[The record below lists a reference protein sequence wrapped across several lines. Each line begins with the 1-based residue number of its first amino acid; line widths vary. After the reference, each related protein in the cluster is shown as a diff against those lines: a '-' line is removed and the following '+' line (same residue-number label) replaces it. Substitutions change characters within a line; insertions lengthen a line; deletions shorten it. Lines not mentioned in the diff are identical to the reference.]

1 MSSDQA
7 PAEERATQL
16 ERGADAG
23 SVAPR
28 PGTPTDHDT
37 TSSVL
42 DAMADEGMRA
52 SFIPR
57 GEPGSLRCTVCDSES
72 PAGRF
77 EVVAERRLEG
87 ASDPDDMVMVVGLRC
102 PVCHIAGTVVL
113 GYGPDASESDAD
125 VVAALAPAP
134 REAQT

>member
-1 MSSDQA
+1 
-7 PAEERATQL
+7 
-16 ERGADAG
+16 
-23 SVAPR
+23 
-28 PGTPTDHDT
+28 
-37 TSSVL
+37 
-42 DAMADEGMRA
+42 
-52 SFIPR
+52 
-57 GEPGSLRCTVCDSES
+57 VCDSES

-134 REAQT
+134 RQAQP